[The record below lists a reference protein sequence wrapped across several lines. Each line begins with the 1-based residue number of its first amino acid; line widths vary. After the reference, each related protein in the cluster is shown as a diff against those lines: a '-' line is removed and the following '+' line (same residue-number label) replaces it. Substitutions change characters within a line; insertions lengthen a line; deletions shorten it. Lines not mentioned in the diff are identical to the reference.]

1 MFEAKVLKENVD
13 AATKLLGEMVTGKA
27 DVEGAKANML
37 AELDATRL
45 HPELVTTCLSIS
57 TVSRKNTNACVYC
70 LIDSLYFPLLN
81 LF

>member
-45 HPELVTTCLSIS
+45 NPELVTTSIYMHS
-57 TVSRKNTNACVYC
+57 IRQ
-70 LIDSLYFPLLN
+70 IQ
-81 LF
+81 